1 METIIAATKN
11 KGKIAEINVI
21 AKDLGLKVISRDEA
35 GVPDIEIE
43 EDGSSFEENSFKKA
57 YAIMKLTGKPCI
69 ADDSGLEVDY
79 LNLEPGIYSARYA
92 GEKATD
98 EENNNKLL
106 KLMKGVPYED
116 RTARFVCVIT
126 LVWPGGNKLVARGEC
141 PGHIIDKPS
150 GSNGFGYDPLFVP
163 DGYDVSFGIIPERE
177 KNMISHRAKALTKL
191 AGMLKNN

>member
-35 GVPDIEIE
+35 GVLDIEIE

-141 PGHIIDKPS
+141 PGHIIDKPK

>member
-141 PGHIIDKPS
+141 PGHIIDKPK